1 MLCVTFFSLELNLSV
16 FVHLVI
22 SLDHIS
28 CRLYTEEY
36 YLNEMQSEGIPE
48 MQRSNLVSCIL
59 QVPWFV
65 CFLILLAISLYI
77 NAVNI
82 YFLCTLPFI
91 TGLICGSEN
100 DIWIAYSMVPFLFV

>member
-1 MLCVTFFSLELNLSV
+1 MLTYDSPFLMAIICCRNFSITDFEHIFILILIKHCKINVVTTITYVVRYIFLLELNLSV

-48 MQRSNLVSCIL
+48 MQ
-59 QVPWFV
+59 
-65 CFLILLAISLYI
+65 
-77 NAVNI
+77 AVI
-82 YFLCTLPFI
+82 FYL
-91 TGLICGSEN
+91 
-100 DIWIAYSMVPFLFV
+100 SM